1 MRAFV
6 YGTLKKGYVN
16 HRLLE
21 KSQFVGNGEIKGFSI
36 YDLGPYPAIVDSKDA
51 GEVVAGELYEID
63 EKTLVMLDRLE
74 GEGFLYKRRQVN
86 VLVGESELDAYVYVF
101 LRDLRNAKKIEKEW
115 RPLRC

>member
-6 YGTLKKGYVN
+6 YGTLKKGHGN

-21 KSQFVGNGEIKGFSI
+21 RSEFVGNGEIKGFSL
-36 YDLGPYPAIVDSKDA
+36 YDLGPFPAVIDSKDA
-51 GEVVAGELYEID
+51 CEVVVGELYEID
-63 EKTLVMLDRLE
+63 EQTLVAMDRLE

-86 VLVGESELDAYVYVF
+86 VSVCENELDAFVYVF